1 MGKGWNSVRRETKD
15 KGEGEEKSER
25 DNSEEIIEPSKTKGS
40 RWLQSEVSPSER
52 HPRSTSSFCMILGN
66 VYVLF

>member
-1 MGKGWNSVRRETKD
+1 MRRETKD

-52 HPRSTSSFCMILGN
+52 IPGLPAAS
-66 VYVLF
+66 V